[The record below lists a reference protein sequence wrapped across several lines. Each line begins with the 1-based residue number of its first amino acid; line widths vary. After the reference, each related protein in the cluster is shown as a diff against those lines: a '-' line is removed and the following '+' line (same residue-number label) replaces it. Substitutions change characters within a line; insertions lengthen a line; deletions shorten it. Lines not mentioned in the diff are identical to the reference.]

1 MRVGSPTISY
11 SELESLYKA
20 SMLTVAN
27 ALAKKRRRVIF
38 MPPLPVAEY
47 YENDAHDGIGEVMK
61 ILKSW
66 NLEILIILIG
76 DPVSWQVSE

>member
-47 YENDAHDGIGEVMK
+47 YENDAQDGIGEVMK
-61 ILKSW
+61 ILK
-66 NLEILIILIG
+66 ILKILK
-76 DPVSWQVSE
+76 S